1 MKSQD
6 IIAAFLAGCPPPPPA
21 PFCTSILIATHA
33 LPVDR
38 GSFFCDYPS
47 IYNDGPAKIAVMHHR
62 SHDRIALPVLA
73 PRDHHT
79 FTFSAP
85 SIYARVLEHSALGP
99 GMRLLCVGSGTGY
112 FCAIAAQLVSTA
124 AFPLHSQPAPVAQLP
139 LLLLLH
145 HHHCF
150 SSRFLNAIRA
160 LPLSFTTLL
169 TTQVGVCGTVHGVE
183 LHASNVA
190 FARDATK
197 RCVCVPAGRCVL
209 KLTLC
214 NRTIT
219 HARAVAAIEQRVFHA
234 AFSCTPLTD
243 ADARGAGTLSSACSS
258 AARMKPPQ
266 LPYSYAATRLI

>member
-1 MKSQD
+1 
-6 IIAAFLAGCPPPPPA
+6 
-21 PFCTSILIATHA
+21 
-33 LPVDR
+33 
-38 GSFFCDYPS
+38 
-47 IYNDGPAKIAVMHHR
+47 MHHR
-62 SHDRIALPVLA
+62 SHDRIALLVFA

-85 SIYARVLEHSALGP
+85 SIYARVLEHAALGP

-112 FCAIAAQLVSTA
+112 FCAIAAQLVSA
-124 AFPLHSQPAPVAQLP
+124 AASPLHFQPAPVAQLP
-139 LLLLLH
+139 LLLF
-145 HHHCF
+145 CIIIIVSPRAF
-150 SSRFLNAIRA
+150 SMQFVPCPSRP
-160 LPLSFTTLL
+160 LPLSFTTLH

-190 FARDATK
+190 FARDATR
-197 RCVCVPAGRCVL
+197 RCVCVPASRCVL

-219 HARAVAAIEQRVFHA
+219 HVRAVAAIEQHAFHA
-234 AFSCTPLTD
+234 ALSCTTLTD